1 MKPPLRIFLADLTY
15 DTIAISTEAMPLN
28 IGYIASYC
36 IKKFGSDVEISLF
49 KYISDLEK
57 ALEENPPDILGMSNY
72 CWSQNVSLEMFKICK
87 EKNPHSLRVW
97 GGPNFPID
105 LPSQELFLN
114 NAPEVDIYVPIDGEV
129 GFSNVVDC
137 ALKSNSKENIRTSVL
152 SSSLEGC
159 VIKNSQGK
167 LQYTLANTRIR
178 KLDEIPSPY
187 ITGLMDKFFD
197 GKLIPMLQTNR
208 GCPFTCTFC
217 TDGNDAVMQVNKFSK
232 ERVKDELEYI
242 AEHVPEK
249 VHSMFISD
257 LNFGMLPG
265 DAETCNIISELQ
277 NSHNFPQRII
287 ATTGKNNKEGVING
301 IQKLKGSIN
310 FSMSVQSMDQDVLQN
325 IRRDN
330 ISVDKMI
337 SLAPAIKESGLLT
350 IAEII
355 LCLPGENYQK
365 HLDSIRKLVL
375 AKLDDIVIH
384 TCMLLPG
391 SEMSI
396 PSERLKYQ
404 FQTKFRI
411 LPRDFVTLNNGKRI
425 CEIEE
430 VVVST
435 KDMTFDEYVELRIL
449 GFILWMTNKG
459 ILYDPIIKF
468 LREMNVDVFDLFYQ
482 MVKRKEI
489 APLPVR
495 NILERYRD
503 ATVGELFDSSEDIF
517 ELIQDDEKYADLVD
531 GKGAINV
538 MQFHHAAVLTEC
550 MDEWTDYVVQ
560 IANNL
565 LKENNQFSMEIQ
577 NQFQTIE
584 NFCRGTCHNPL
595 GENRMNT
602 NPEFILKY
610 DVKKWLSSEKP
621 LSDFKFSDPINTSF
635 ILTPEQY
642 KVIQDT
648 LDMYGDT
655 LVEKTKVLKMIA
667 QHHLWRSP
675 SYQGMETSE
684 NITNG
689 KQKLLTDKSI
699 NTEST
704 IFSV

>member
-1 MKPPLRIFLADLTY
+1 
-15 DTIAISTEAMPLN
+15 
-28 IGYIASYC
+28 
-36 IKKFGSDVEISLF
+36 
-49 KYISDLEK
+49 
-57 ALEENPPDILGMSNY
+57 
-72 CWSQNVSLEMFKICK
+72 
-87 EKNPHSLRVW
+87 
-97 GGPNFPID
+97 
-105 LPSQELFLN
+105 
-114 NAPEVDIYVPIDGEV
+114 
-129 GFSNVVDC
+129 
-137 ALKSNSKENIRTSVL
+137 
-152 SSSLEGC
+152 
-159 VIKNSQGK
+159 
-167 LQYTLANTRIR
+167 
-178 KLDEIPSPY
+178 
-187 ITGLMDKFFD
+187 
-197 GKLIPMLQTNR
+197 
-208 GCPFTCTFC
+208 
-217 TDGNDAVMQVNKFSK
+217 
-232 ERVKDELEYI
+232 
-242 AEHVPEK
+242 
-249 VHSMFISD
+249 
-257 LNFGMLPG
+257 
-265 DAETCNIISELQ
+265 
-277 NSHNFPQRII
+277 
-287 ATTGKNNKEGVING
+287 
-301 IQKLKGSIN
+301 
-310 FSMSVQSMDQDVLQN
+310 
-325 IRRDN
+325 
-330 ISVDKMI
+330 
-337 SLAPAIKESGLLT
+337 
-350 IAEII
+350 
-355 LCLPGENYQK
+355 
-365 HLDSIRKLVL
+365 
-375 AKLDDIVIH
+375 
-384 TCMLLPG
+384 MLLPG

-482 MVKRKEI
+482 MVKRKES

-495 NILERYRD
+495 KILERYRD
-503 ATVGELFDSSEDIF
+503 ATVGELFNSREDIF
-517 ELIQDDEKYADLVD
+517 ELIQDDVKYSELVD

-560 IANNL
+560 IANVL
-565 LKENNQFSMEIQ
+565 LKESNQFSMDIQ
-577 NQFQTIE
+577 AQFQTIE

-602 NPEFILKY
+602 NPEYVLEY
-610 DVKKWLSSEKP
+610 DVKKWLSSEK
-621 LSDFKFSDPINTSF
+621 LLTNFKFSGPINTAF
-635 ILTPEQY
+635 VLTPEQY